1 MKLTKT
7 MIAPLVAALASFI
20 GLVIGHPI
28 GQTIQDEATT
38 IIVAAVAFGTTI
50 YGIYK
55 NHKK

>member
-1 MKLTKT
+1 MTKT

-20 GLVIGHPI
+20 GLLIGHPI
-28 GQTIQDEATT
+28 GQTIQDETTT
-38 IIVAAVAFGTTI
+38 IIVAAAAFGTTI